1 MAIQREYFGERAD
14 SVKLYRTFSDAA
26 MMIRQN
32 ETGVLLDEAVD
43 VEDAN
48 FTYTETD
55 VKITHPDDGAPE
67 NDERNQ

>member
-1 MAIQREYFGERAD
+1 MAIQREFYGERAD
-14 SVKLYRTFSDAA
+14 GVKLYRTFSNDGR
-26 MMIRQN
+26 MICQT

-43 VEDAN
+43 VEGAN

-55 VKITHPDDGAPE
+55 VQITHPDGSAPE

>member
-1 MAIQREYFGERAD
+1 MAIQREFYGERAD
-14 SVKLYRTFSDAA
+14 GVKLYRTFSDDGR
-26 MMIRQN
+26 MIRQN

-43 VEDAN
+43 VEGAN

-55 VKITHPDDGAPE
+55 VQITHPE